1 MPTGG
6 GKSITFQ
13 VPALAQEG
21 ICIVITPLIALMK
34 DQVQNL
40 RKRGIKAL
48 AVYSGMTR
56 QEILTALE
64 NCIFGDYKFLYISP
78 ERLDTDIFRTKLR
91 SMKVS
96 MITVDESHCIS
107 QWGYDFRPAYLKIAE
122 IRALLPGIPVLAL
135 TATATPEV
143 VKDIQ
148 ARLDFREE
156 NVFRM
161 SFERKNLAYM
171 VRQTDNKTQELL
183 HILRKVPGSAII
195 YVRNRRR
202 TKEITELLVNE
213 DITADF
219 YHAGLDNAVK
229 DLRQK
234 RWQSGEVRV
243 MVATNAFGMGID
255 KPDVRIVLH
264 LDLPDSLEAYF
275 QEAGRAGRDGEKA
288 YAVILYTKTDRTTL
302 HRRVVDTFPDKEYIL
317 NVYEHL
323 QYYYQMAMGDG
334 FQCVREF
341 NLEEFCRKFKYFPV
355 PVDSALKILTQ
366 AGYLEYT
373 DEQDNASRIL
383 FTIRRD
389 ELYKLREMG
398 TEAEALIQMI
408 LRSYTGVFTDY
419 AYISEATLS
428 VRTGLTREQI
438 YNILVTLTK
447 RRIVDYIPH
456 KKTPYIIYTRERQE
470 LRFVH
475 IPPAVYEERKAR
487 YEARIKAM
495 EEYVISENVC
505 RSRMLL
511 RYFGEKNEHNC
522 GQCDVCLSHR
532 ATDTLTGESL
542 EELKKKIA
550 ELLAQKPHT
559 PAEIA
564 EKIEAEKERVSEV
577 IQYLLEEGEWKM
589 QDGMET
595 PESEKQKND
604 QKNFEIFKYDGLRAQ
619 RMGRPD
625 YAVKCFTE
633 ALAIQEEFETMGYLS
648 QLYIQ
653 MGETAKARE
662 LLEKMAAM
670 EPHLTSTF
678 LTLANVCFI
687 QEDYQAMEEAANKA
701 IAIEEGNAV
710 AHYLLGKARKGQN
723 DDLMTIAHLT
733 KAITLKDD
741 FIEARLLRA
750 EALLNLKQYK
760 EMMEDIDA
768 VLAQNPEEETAMLLR
783 GKVKESNG
791 QGEEA
796 EEDYKLVTEI
806 NPFNEQAYLYL
817 GQLYIN
823 QKKLTE
829 AIGLFDEAIELN
841 PNFAEAYK
849 ERGRAKLLN
858 GDKDGSVED
867 MKKSLELNPKEE
879 AGLNGEFKNLG
890 PKPEALPGIF

>member
-1 MPTGG
+1 MPNFFKSFFS
-6 GKSITFQ
+6 GKS
-13 VPALAQEG
+13 
-21 ICIVITPLIALMK
+21 
-34 DQVQNL
+34 
-40 RKRGIKAL
+40 
-48 AVYSGMTR
+48 
-56 QEILTALE
+56 
-64 NCIFGDYKFLYISP
+64 
-78 ERLDTDIFRTKLR
+78 
-91 SMKVS
+91 
-96 MITVDESHCIS
+96 
-107 QWGYDFRPAYLKIAE
+107 
-122 IRALLPGIPVLAL
+122 
-135 TATATPEV
+135 
-143 VKDIQ
+143 
-148 ARLDFREE
+148 
-156 NVFRM
+156 
-161 SFERKNLAYM
+161 
-171 VRQTDNKTQELL
+171 
-183 HILRKVPGSAII
+183 
-195 YVRNRRR
+195 
-202 TKEITELLVNE
+202 
-213 DITADF
+213 
-219 YHAGLDNAVK
+219 
-229 DLRQK
+229 
-234 RWQSGEVRV
+234 
-243 MVATNAFGMGID
+243 
-255 KPDVRIVLH
+255 
-264 LDLPDSLEAYF
+264 
-275 QEAGRAGRDGEKA
+275 
-288 YAVILYTKTDRTTL
+288 
-302 HRRVVDTFPDKEYIL
+302 
-317 NVYEHL
+317 
-323 QYYYQMAMGDG
+323 
-334 FQCVREF
+334 
-341 NLEEFCRKFKYFPV
+341 
-355 PVDSALKILTQ
+355 
-366 AGYLEYT
+366 
-373 DEQDNASRIL
+373 
-383 FTIRRD
+383 
-389 ELYKLREMG
+389 
-398 TEAEALIQMI
+398 
-408 LRSYTGVFTDY
+408 
-419 AYISEATLS
+419 
-428 VRTGLTREQI
+428 
-438 YNILVTLTK
+438 
-447 RRIVDYIPH
+447 
-456 KKTPYIIYTRERQE
+456 
-470 LRFVH
+470 
-475 IPPAVYEERKAR
+475 
-487 YEARIKAM
+487 
-495 EEYVISENVC
+495 
-505 RSRMLL
+505 
-511 RYFGEKNEHNC
+511 
-522 GQCDVCLSHR
+522 
-532 ATDTLTGESL
+532 
-542 EELKKKIA
+542 
-550 ELLAQKPHT
+550 
-559 PAEIA
+559 
-564 EKIEAEKERVSEV
+564 
-577 IQYLLEEGEWKM
+577 
-589 QDGMET
+589 ET

-653 MGETAKARE
+653 MGET
-662 LLEKMAAM
+662 AAM